1 MLNIFKNQWLPI
13 ISVIYL
19 SLVLISC
26 QKEKEK
32 KHISKSN
39 EIMEYEAELELEI
52 KAELGEGAFWNHET
66 NKLYWVDIVGKA
78 LHIYNPISK
87 TNQTF
92 STPSSIGTVV
102 PTDVK
107 NEAIVALE
115 DGIYR
120 INIETGAFDLFCDV
134 EKDKPGNRFNDGKC
148 DPFGRFWVGSMAYS
162 QAPYL
167 ASLYCIDENGVAITK
182 IDSVTISNGIVW
194 TKDKKTMYYIDTPTK
209 NIKVYD
215 FDNETGNISNERIA
229 VKVSDSLG
237 FPDGMAI
244 DENDKLWVGMW
255 NGNAILQFDPISG
268 TLISKVNVPAHN
280 VTSCAFGGENLDVLY
295 ITTSSLDMTP
305 EEQKKYPLA
314 GSIFKV
320 KTNTK
325 GVKSSFFKTI
335 K

>member
-1 MLNIFKNQWLPI
+1 MILIV
-13 ISVIYL
+13 ISV
-19 SLVLISC
+19 SC
-26 QKEKEK
+26 QEK
-32 KHISKSN
+32 KEQIPIDAKAKLLSYN
-39 EIMEYEAELELEI
+39 ATLEFEI
-52 KAELGEGAFWNHET
+52 KAQLGEGAFWNHQSQT
-66 NKLYWVDIVGKA
+66 LYWVDIVGKA
-78 LHIYNPISK
+78 LHIYHPVSK
-87 TNQTF
+87 ENLTF
-92 STPSSIGTVV
+92 PTSSSIGTVV
-102 PTDVK
+102 PTDQP

-115 DGIYR
+115 DGIY
-120 INIETGAFDLFCDV
+120 IFNTEKSAFDLFCDV
-134 EKDKPGNRFNDGKC
+134 EKNKPGNRFNDGKC
-148 DPFGRFWVGSMAYS
+148 DPSGRFWVGSMAYS
-162 QAPYL
+162 QAPKL
-167 ASLYCIDENGVAITK
+167 ASLYCIDENGKATTK

-209 NIKVYD
+209 NIKAYD

-244 DENDKLWVGMW
+244 DENDQLWVGMW
-255 NGNAILQFDPISG
+255 NGNAVLHFDPLNG
-268 TLISKVNVPAHN
+268 KLLSKVNVPAHN

-325 GVKSSFFKTI
+325 GVKSSFFKTN
-335 K
+335 KR